1 MSIRAVVGVGCGDVR
16 RMVTGLDLHATLH
29 GIVTDA
35 VGAVPS
41 AQRGSLVARDGDQL
55 VYKASVGLAGVL
67 ASPQEVVGDAGPA
80 TVLST
85 LSTPESADSARVM
98 AAADWYREHLPG
110 ASALHLVPA
119 GAVVVLTPVHVQGQT
134 IGVLAVEQPDGQ
146 APSAEASARLRAL
159 AASAGAALER
169 RELYND
175 KARSAQEVR
184 VLEEVLNAVAARTS
198 THELVEMISKGIK
211 SVQLGPQWRSV
222 HLVLLSDA
230 PSGDAAAREIRI
242 YHVPHRSP
250 LSFWNNVRDG
260 ALTAGRS
267 VGLHVDVRNAPAH
280 SAVEQ
285 RGILEDAIDRGVN
298 GIAVAPITP
307 EVLEPAIRRAAE
319 AGIPVVTID
328 TPPAEGSH
336 ARAYIGTDNVAAGR
350 LAAEMM
356 ARLLP
361 GGGKIGAQT
370 FWLSAINSRERIEA
384 FRAAVSGT
392 PLDLQPPSESRF
404 DIELG
409 MQIAREAVQTGG
421 VAGALGVCAVN
432 GLSWGAAARA
442 LGRAGEIKIIA
453 FDLLT
458 DTLEMLREGTIHAVL
473 VQREHEMGYRA
484 VKLLHDMVSKGV
496 EAALAGLPTRAGSG
510 GGSAL
515 RFIDTGIDVVT
526 IERTPW
532 SLPLSDYLP
541 LDANRKAAKRREQL
555 PYESRDKEL
564 LLVTVD
570 AGKEGYRDERAPLD
584 ARSMVGRVLS
594 TARPIIADT
603 HSGELHDAPD
613 VVEARG
619 RGAHT
624 LVGVPL
630 LAGGSAFGAL
640 VLESGRRAA
649 CSLDD
654 LTTIERVVDTMAV
667 AIENARLV
675 HRITER
681 THALEH
687 ANRHQES
694 LLDTI
699 RELSSPVVPI
709 ARNIL
714 VMPIVGTMDAQRS
727 GRFIESMLQDITE
740 HHARVVLV
748 DVTGMA
754 FVDAASVEHLLRAA
768 RAARLLGAEVV
779 LVGITPAAARLMVE
793 QGVDLGSLITRS
805 TLELGFA
812 YALSKTG
819 GEIVYRRSPHL
830 QPF

>member
-1 MSIRAVVGVGCGDVR
+1 
-16 RMVTGLDLHATLH
+16 MVTGLDLHATLH
-29 GIVTDA
+29 RIVMEV
-35 VGAVPS
+35 VGTVPC
-41 AQRGSLVARDGDQL
+41 AQRGSLLARDGEQL

-67 ASPQEVVGDAGPA
+67 ASPQEVAGGAGSAAVLATLDA
-80 TVLST
+80 
-85 LSTPESADSARVM
+85 ADSNRIM
-98 AAADWYREHLPG
+98 AAADWYSEHLPG

-119 GAVVVLTPVHVQGQT
+119 GAVVVLTPVRAQGQT

-146 APSAEASARLRAL
+146 APSGERWARLRAL

-175 KARSAQEVR
+175 KVQSAQEVR
-184 VLEEVLNAVAARTS
+184 VVEAVLNAVAARTS
-198 THELVEMISKGIK
+198 THELIEMISKGIK
-211 SVQLGPQWRSV
+211 SVQLRPQWRSV
-222 HLVLLSDA
+222 HLVLRSDA
-230 PSGDAAAREIRI
+230 PCGGARGDAAAREICVYR
-242 YHVPHRSP
+242 VSRQLP
-250 LSFWNNVRDG
+250 LAFWNNVRDG
-260 ALTAGRS
+260 AVIAGRS
-267 VGLHVDVRNAPAH
+267 VGIHVDVRNAPAS

-285 RGILEDAIDRGVN
+285 RGILEEGIDRGVH

-307 EVLEPAIRRAAE
+307 EVIEPAIRRAAA

-328 TPPAEGSH
+328 TPPVEGSC
-336 ARAYIGTDNVAAGR
+336 AQAYVGTDNVVAGR

-361 GGGKIGAQT
+361 GGGKVGAMT

-384 FRAAVSGT
+384 FRAALSGA
-392 PLDLQPPSESRF
+392 PFDLQPPAEDRF

-409 MQIAREAVQTGG
+409 RRIAREAVQTGEI
-421 VAGALGVCAVN
+421 AGALGVCAEN
-432 GLSWGAAARA
+432 GLSWGTAARA
-442 LGRAGEIKIIA
+442 LGRAGELKIVA

-458 DTLEMLREGTIHAVL
+458 DTLAMLREGTIHAAL

-484 VKLLHDMVSKGV
+484 VRLVHEMLSKGV
-496 EAALAGLPTRAGSG
+496 EAAVAGLPTRAGAG
-510 GGSAL
+510 GRSAL

-526 IERTPW
+526 LERTPW
-532 SLPLSDYLP
+532 SLPLSDYLA
-541 LDANRKAAKRREQL
+541 LDASRKAAKRREQL
-555 PYESRDKEL
+555 PHESRAKEL
-564 LLVTVD
+564 LLVTLD
-570 AGKEGYRDERAPLD
+570 AGSHDHREERAPLD

-594 TARPIIADT
+594 TARSIIVDT
-603 HSGELHDAPD
+603 HASELHDAPD

-654 LTTIERVVDTMAV
+654 LTMIERVADTMAV
-667 AIENARLV
+667 ALENTQLV
-675 HRITER
+675 HRIIER
-681 THALEH
+681 THELEH

-709 ARNIL
+709 ARSIL

-740 HHARVVLV
+740 HRARVVLV

-779 LVGITPAAARLMVE
+779 LVGVTPAAARLMVE
-793 QGVDLGSLITRS
+793 QGVDLGSVVTRA
-805 TLELGFA
+805 TLELGFT

-819 GEIVYRRSPHL
+819 GQIVYRRSA
-830 QPF
+830 

>member
-1 MSIRAVVGVGCGDVR
+1 
-16 RMVTGLDLHATLH
+16 MVTGLDLHATLH
-29 GIVTDA
+29 GIVMDA
-35 VGAVPS
+35 VRAVPS
-41 AQRGSLVARDGDQL
+41 AQRGSLVARDGEQL

-67 ASPQEVVGDAGPA
+67 ASPEEVVGSAGPA
-80 TVLST
+80 TVIAT
-85 LSTPESADSARVM
+85 LSTPESADSARIM

-146 APSAEASARLRAL
+146 APSTEASARLRAL

-230 PSGDAAAREIRI
+230 PSRGAAAREIRI

-285 RGILEDAIDRGVN
+285 RAILEDAIDRGVN

-328 TPPAEGSH
+328 TPPAEGSR

-384 FRAAVSGT
+384 FRAAALGART
-392 PLDLQPPSESRF
+392 PLDLQPPSESRL
-404 DIELG
+404 DVELG
-409 MQIAREAVQTGG
+409 MRIAREAVQTGG
-421 VAGALGVCAVN
+421 IAGALGVCAVN

-442 LGRAGEIKIIA
+442 LGRAGELKIVA

-484 VKLLHDMVSKGV
+484 VKLLHDMASKGV

-515 RFIDTGIDVVT
+515 RFIDTGVDVVT

-555 PYESRDKEL
+555 PYERREKEL

-570 AGKEGYRDERAPLD
+570 AGNEGYRDERAPLD

-594 TARPIIADT
+594 TARPIIVDT
-603 HSGELHDAPD
+603 RSSELHDAPD

-667 AIENARLV
+667 AIENTRLV

-681 THALEH
+681 THELEH

-754 FVDAASVEHLLRAA
+754 VVDAASVEHLLRAA

-779 LVGITPAAARLMVE
+779 LVGVTPAAARLMVE

-819 GEIVYRRSPHL
+819 GQIVYRRSPPP
-830 QPF
+830 QPS

>member
-1 MSIRAVVGVGCGDVR
+1 
-16 RMVTGLDLHATLH
+16 MVTGLDLHATLH
-29 GIVTDA
+29 HIVIDA
-35 VGAVPS
+35 VGTVPS
-41 AQRGSLVARDGDQL
+41 AQRGSLLVRDGEQL

-67 ASPQEVVGDAGPA
+67 ASPQEVVGGAGPA
-80 TVLST
+80 TVIAT
-85 LSTPESADSARVM
+85 LSRHDSADSARVM
-98 AAADWYREHLPG
+98 AATDWYREHLPG

-119 GAVVVLTPVHVQGQT
+119 GAIVVLTPVRVQGQT

-146 APSAEASARLRAL
+146 APSGERWARLLAL
-159 AASAGAALER
+159 AERAGAALER

-184 VLEEVLNAVAARTS
+184 VLEAVLNAVAAQTS

-211 SVQLGPQWRSV
+211 SVQLTPQWRSV
-222 HLVLLSDA
+222 HLVLLSGA
-230 PSGDAAAREIRI
+230 PSGGARGDAAARELRI

-285 RGILEDAIDRGVN
+285 RGILEDAIDRGVH

-328 TPPAEGSH
+328 TPPVEGSC
-336 ARAYIGTDNVAAGR
+336 AQAYIGTDNVAAGR

-361 GGGKIGAQT
+361 GGGKIGALT

-392 PLDLQPPSESRF
+392 PFDLQPPAEDRF

-409 MQIAREAVQTGG
+409 KRIAREAVQAGG
-421 VAGALGVCAVN
+421 IAGALGVCAEN

-442 LGRAGEIKIIA
+442 LGRAGELKIVA

-458 DTLEMLREGTIHAVL
+458 DTLEMLREGTVHAVL

-484 VKLLHDMVSKGV
+484 VRVLHDTLSKGA
-496 EAALAGLPTRAGSG
+496 EAALAGLPTRSGSAGG
-510 GGSAL
+510 AAL

-532 SLPLSDYLP
+532 SLPLSDYLA
-541 LDANRKAAKRREQL
+541 LDANRKAARRREQL
-555 PYESRDKEL
+555 PYESREKEL

-570 AGKEGYRDERAPLD
+570 AGSEGYREERAPLD

-594 TARPIIADT
+594 TGRPIIVDT
-603 HSGELHDAPD
+603 HSSELRDAPD

-619 RGAHT
+619 KGART

-630 LAGGSAFGAL
+630 LAHGSAFGAL
-640 VLESGRRAA
+640 VLESERRAA

-654 LTTIERVVDTMAV
+654 LTMIERVVDTMAV

-681 THALEH
+681 THELEH

-727 GRFIESMLQDITE
+727 GRFIESMLQDITD

-754 FVDAASVEHLLRAA
+754 FLDAASVEHLLRAA

-779 LVGITPAAARLMVE
+779 LVGVSPAAARLMVE

-819 GEIVYRRSPHL
+819 GQIVYRRARTSSPSG
-830 QPF
+830 PS

>member
-1 MSIRAVVGVGCGDVR
+1 
-16 RMVTGLDLHATLH
+16 MVTGLDLHATLH
-29 GIVTDA
+29 RIVMEA
-35 VGAVPS
+35 VGTLPA
-41 AQRGSLVARDGDQL
+41 AQRGSLLARDGEQL

-67 ASPQEVVGDAGPA
+67 ASPQDVVGDAGPA
-80 TVLST
+80 AVIAT
-85 LSTPESADSARVM
+85 LDAEDSARVM

-110 ASALHLVPA
+110 APALHLVPA
-119 GAVVVLTPVHVQGQT
+119 GAVVVLTPVRVQGQT

-146 APSAEASARLRAL
+146 APSRERWARLRAL
-159 AASAGAALER
+159 AESAGAALER

-184 VLEEVLNAVAARTS
+184 VLEAVLSAVAAQTS
-198 THELVEMISKGIK
+198 LHELIEMISKGIK
-211 SVQLGPQWRSV
+211 SVQLRPQWRSV
-222 HLVLLSDA
+222 HLVLLGDA
-230 PSGDAAAREIRI
+230 PSGGSRGDAAARELRI
-242 YHVPHRSP
+242 YRVRPRAP
-250 LSFWNNVRDG
+250 LSFWNNMHDG
-260 ALTAGRS
+260 AVVAARNLGI
-267 VGLHVDVRNAPAH
+267 HVDVRNALGGNA
-280 SAVEQ
+280 AEQ
-285 RGILEDAIDRGVN
+285 RALLEDAINRGVH
-298 GIAVAPITP
+298 GIALVPLNP
-307 EVLEPAIRRAAE
+307 EVLEPAIGRAVQ

-328 TPPAEGSH
+328 TPPVEGSC
-336 ARAYIGTDNVAAGR
+336 AQAYIGTDNVVAGR

-361 GGGKIGAQT
+361 GGGKVGALT
-370 FWLSAINSRERIEA
+370 FWESAINSRERIEA
-384 FRAAVSGT
+384 FRATVSGT
-392 PLDLQPPSESRF
+392 PLDFLPPDEDRF
-404 DIELG
+404 DCERG
-409 MQIAREAVQTGG
+409 MRLAREAVQTGG
-421 VAGALGVCAVN
+421 IAGALGVCAEN
-432 GLSWGAAARA
+432 GLAWGAAARA
-442 LGRAGEIKIIA
+442 LGRAGELKIVA

-458 DTLEMLREGTIHAVL
+458 DTLALLREGTIHAAL

-484 VKLLHDMVSKGV
+484 VQLLHGMASKGV

-532 SLPLSDYLP
+532 SLPLSDYLA
-541 LDANRKAAKRREQL
+541 LDTNRKAAKRREQL
-555 PYESRDKEL
+555 PHDSHAMDL
-564 LLVTVD
+564 LFITVD
-570 AGKEGYRDERAPLD
+570 AGEEWFREERAPLD

-594 TARPIIADT
+594 TARSMIVDT
-603 HSGELHDAPD
+603 HSSELHDAPD

-619 RGAHT
+619 KGGHT

-640 VLESGRRAA
+640 VLESERRAA

-654 LTTIERVVDTMAV
+654 LTMIERVADTMAV
-667 AIENARLV
+667 AIQNERLV
-675 HRITER
+675 RRITER
-681 THALEH
+681 TVELEQ

-699 RELSSPVVPI
+699 LELSSPVVPI
-709 ARNIL
+709 AQSIL

-740 HHARVVLV
+740 RHARVVLV

-754 FVDAASVEHLLRAA
+754 VVDAASVEHLLRAA

-779 LVGITPAAARLMVE
+779 LVGIRPDAARLMVE
-793 QGVDLGSLITRS
+793 QGVDLGSVVTRS
-805 TLELGFA
+805 TLELGFG

-819 GEIVYRRSPHL
+819 GQIVYRRSPHL

>member
-1 MSIRAVVGVGCGDVR
+1 MI
-16 RMVTGLDLHATLH
+16 
-29 GIVTDA
+29 DA
-35 VGAVPS
+35 VGTVPS
-41 AQRGSLVARDGDQL
+41 AQRGSLLVRDGEQL

-67 ASPQEVVGDAGPA
+67 ASPQEVVGGAGPA
-80 TVLST
+80 TVIAT
-85 LSTPESADSARVM
+85 LPTHDSADSARVM

-110 ASALHLVPA
+110 APALHLVPA
-119 GAVVVLTPVHVQGQT
+119 AAVVVLTPVRVQEET

-146 APSAEASARLRAL
+146 APSGERWARLLAL

-184 VLEEVLNAVAARTS
+184 VLEAVLNAVATRTS

-211 SVQLGPQWRSV
+211 SVQLEPQWRSV
-222 HLVLLSDA
+222 HLVLLSDG
-230 PSGDAAAREIRI
+230 PSGGARGDAAARELRI
-242 YHVPHRSP
+242 YHVPDRSP
-250 LSFWNNVRDG
+250 LAFWNNVRDG

-267 VGLHVDVRNAPAH
+267 VGIHVDVRNAPAH

-285 RGILEDAIDRGVN
+285 RGILEDAIDRGVH

-328 TPPAEGSH
+328 TPPAEGSR
-336 ARAYIGTDNVAAGR
+336 AQAYIGTDNVAAGR

-361 GGGKIGAQT
+361 GGGKIGALT
-370 FWLSAINSRERIEA
+370 FWLSAINSRERVDA

-392 PLDLQPPSESRF
+392 RFDLQPPAEDRF
-404 DIELG
+404 DMELG
-409 MQIAREAVQTGG
+409 MRIAREAVQTGG
-421 VAGALGVCAVN
+421 IAGALGVCAEN

-442 LGRAGEIKIIA
+442 LGRAGELKIVA

-458 DTLEMLREGTIHAVL
+458 DTLAMLREGTIHAVL
-473 VQREHEMGYRA
+473 VQREHEMGHRA
-484 VKLLHDMVSKGV
+484 VQVLHDMLSRGV
-496 EAALAGLPTRAGSG
+496 EEALAGLPARAGSG

-532 SLPLSDYLP
+532 SLPLSDYLA

-555 PYESRDKEL
+555 PYASREKEL

-570 AGKEGYRDERAPLD
+570 AGNEGCREERAPLD
-584 ARSMVGRVLS
+584 ARSMIGRVLS
-594 TARPIIADT
+594 TARPIIVDT
-603 HSGELHDAPD
+603 RSGELHDAPD

-619 RGAHT
+619 KGAHT

-640 VLESGRRAA
+640 VLESERRAA

-654 LTTIERVVDTMAV
+654 LTMIERVVDTMAV

-681 THALEH
+681 THELEH

-727 GRFIESMLQDITE
+727 GRFIESMLHDITE

-754 FVDAASVEHLLRAA
+754 VVDAASVEHLLRAA

-819 GEIVYRRSPHL
+819 GQIVYRRSRTSSPSE
-830 QPF
+830 PS

>member
-1 MSIRAVVGVGCGDVR
+1 
-16 RMVTGLDLHATLH
+16 MVTGLDLHATLH
-29 GIVTDA
+29 RIVMDA
-35 VGAVPS
+35 VGTVPS
-41 AQRGSLVARDGDQL
+41 AQRGSLLARDGEQL

-67 ASPQEVVGDAGPA
+67 ASPQEVAGGAWPA
-80 TVLST
+80 TVIAT
-85 LSTPESADSARVM
+85 LGAADSTRVM
-98 AAADWYREHLPG
+98 AAADWYREHLPD

-119 GAVVVLTPVHVQGQT
+119 GAVVVLTPVRVQGQT

-146 APSAEASARLRAL
+146 APSGERWARLRAL

-175 KARSAQEVR
+175 KAQSAQEVR
-184 VLEEVLNAVAARTS
+184 VVEAVLNAVAARTS
-198 THELVEMISKGIK
+198 THELVELISKGLK
-211 SVQLGPQWRSV
+211 SVQLRPQWRSV

-230 PSGDAAAREIRI
+230 PSGGARGDAAAREIRI

-250 LSFWNNVRDG
+250 LAFWNNVHDG
-260 ALTAGRS
+260 AVIAGRG
-267 VGLHVDVRNAPAH
+267 VGIHVDVRNAPAH

-285 RGILEDAIDRGVN
+285 RGILEEGIDRGVH

-307 EVLEPAIRRAAE
+307 EVLEPAIRRAVE

-328 TPPAEGSH
+328 TPPVEGSRAH
-336 ARAYIGTDNVAAGR
+336 AYVGTDNAAAGR

-361 GGGKIGAQT
+361 GGGKLGAMT

-392 PLDLQPPSESRF
+392 PFDLQPPFEDRC

-409 MQIAREAVQTGG
+409 IRIAREAIQAGG
-421 VAGALGVCAVN
+421 IAGALGVCAVN
-432 GLSWGAAARA
+432 GLSWGTAARA
-442 LGRAGEIKIIA
+442 LGRAGDLKIVA

-458 DTLEMLREGTIHAVL
+458 DTLAMLREGTIHATL

-484 VKLLHDMVSKGV
+484 VQLLHDIVSKGA

-510 GGSAL
+510 GGPAL
-515 RFIDTGIDVVT
+515 RFIDTGLDVVT
-526 IERTPW
+526 LERTPW
-532 SLPLSDYLP
+532 SLPLSDYLA

-555 PYESRDKEL
+555 RHERRAEEL

-570 AGKEGYRDERAPLD
+570 ARSDDYREERAPLD

-594 TARPIIADT
+594 TARSIIVDT
-603 HSGELHDAPD
+603 LDTLDTRSSELHDAPD

-619 RGAHT
+619 KGAHT

-654 LTTIERVVDTMAV
+654 LTMIERVADTMAV
-667 AIENARLV
+667 ALENAQLV
-675 HRITER
+675 HRIIER
-681 THALEH
+681 THELEH

-740 HHARVVLV
+740 HQARVVLV

-754 FVDAASVEHLLRAA
+754 FVDAASVEHVLRAA

-793 QGVDLGSLITRS
+793 QGVDLGSVITRS

-819 GEIVYRRSPHL
+819 GQIVYRRSA
-830 QPF
+830 

>member
-1 MSIRAVVGVGCGDVR
+1 M
-16 RMVTGLDLHATLH
+16 
-29 GIVTDA
+29 DA

-41 AQRGSLVARDGDQL
+41 AQRGSLLARDGEQL

-67 ASPQEVVGDAGPA
+67 ASPQVVAGGAGPA
-80 TVLST
+80 TMIAS
-85 LSTPESADSARVM
+85 LSTPDSADSARVT

-119 GAVVVLTPVHVQGQT
+119 AAVVILTPVHVQGQT

-146 APSAEASARLRAL
+146 APSAEGWARLRAL

-184 VLEEVLNAVAARTS
+184 VLEAVLNAVAARTS
-198 THELVEMISKGIK
+198 THEIVEMISKGIK

-230 PSGDAAAREIRI
+230 PSGGARGDAAARELRI

-250 LSFWNNVRDG
+250 LAFWNNVREG
-260 ALTAGRS
+260 ALVAGRS
-267 VGLHVDVRNAPAH
+267 VGIHVDVRNAPAH

-285 RGILEDAIDRGVN
+285 RGILEDAIDRGVH
-298 GIAVAPITP
+298 GIAVAPLTP

-328 TPPAEGSH
+328 TPPAEGSC

-361 GGGKIGAQT
+361 GGGKIGALT
-370 FWLSAINSRERIEA
+370 FLLSAINSRERIEA
-384 FRAAVSGT
+384 FRAAVSGART
-392 PLDLQPPSESRF
+392 PLDMKPPAEDRF
-404 DIELG
+404 DIDLG
-409 MQIAREAVQTGG
+409 MRIAREAVETGG
-421 VAGALGVCAVN
+421 IAGALGVCAEN
-432 GLSWGAAARA
+432 GLSWGAAAKA
-442 LGRAGEIKIIA
+442 LGRAGELKIVA

-458 DTLEMLREGTIHAVL
+458 DTLAMLREGTIHAVL

-484 VKLLHDMVSKGV
+484 VQVLHDMVSRGV

-510 GGSAL
+510 GGRSAL

-526 IERTPW
+526 VERTPW
-532 SLPLSDYLP
+532 SLPLSDYLA

-555 PYESRDKEL
+555 PYERRAKEL

-570 AGKEGYRDERAPLD
+570 AGNEGYREERAPLD

-594 TARPIIADT
+594 TARPIIVDT
-603 HSGELHDAPD
+603 RSSELSDAPD

-619 RGAHT
+619 KGAAT

-640 VLESGRRAA
+640 VLESGRQAA

-654 LTTIERVVDTMAV
+654 LTTIERIVDTMAV

-681 THALEH
+681 THALER

-754 FVDAASVEHLLRAA
+754 VVDAASVEHLLRAA

-779 LVGITPAAARLMVE
+779 LVGITPPAARLMVE
-793 QGVDLGSLITRS
+793 EGVDLGSLITRS
-805 TLELGFA
+805 TLQLGFD

-819 GEIVYRRSPHL
+819 GQIVYRRSPHI
-830 QPF
+830 QPS

>member
-1 MSIRAVVGVGCGDVR
+1 
-16 RMVTGLDLHATLH
+16 MVTGLDLHATLH
-29 GIVTDA
+29 RIVMDA
-35 VGAVPS
+35 VGTVPS
-41 AQRGSLVARDGDQL
+41 AQRGSLMARDGEQL

-67 ASPQEVVGDAGPA
+67 ASPQEVAGGAGPA
-80 TVLST
+80 TLIAT
-85 LSTPESADSARVM
+85 LGAADSTRIV
-98 AAADWYREHLPG
+98 AAGDWYREHLPG
-110 ASALHLVPA
+110 ASAAHLVPA
-119 GAVVVLTPVHVQGQT
+119 GAVMVLTPVRVQGQT

-146 APSAEASARLRAL
+146 APSGERWARLRAL

-175 KARSAQEVR
+175 KAQSAQEVR
-184 VLEEVLNAVAARTS
+184 VVEAVLNAVAARTS
-198 THELVEMISKGIK
+198 THELVEIISKGIK
-211 SVQLGPQWRSV
+211 SVQLRPQWRSV

-230 PSGDAAAREIRI
+230 PSGGARGDAAAREIRI

-250 LSFWNNVRDG
+250 LAFWNNVRDG
-260 ALTAGRS
+260 ALIAGRS
-267 VGLHVDVRNAPAH
+267 VGVHVDVRNAPAH
-280 SAVEQ
+280 SAAEQ
-285 RGILEDAIDRGVN
+285 RGILEEGIDRGVH

-307 EVLEPAIRRAAE
+307 EVLEPAIRRAVE

-328 TPPAEGSH
+328 TPPAEGSRAH
-336 ARAYIGTDNVAAGR
+336 AYVGTDNVAAGR

-361 GGGKIGAQT
+361 GGGKVGALT

-384 FRAAVSGT
+384 FRAALSGA
-392 PLDLQPPSESRF
+392 PFDLQTPAEDRC

-409 MQIAREAVQTGG
+409 TRIAQEAMQNGG
-421 VAGALGVCAVN
+421 VAGAFGVCAVN
-432 GLSWGAAARA
+432 GVSWGTAAKA
-442 LGRAGEIKIIA
+442 LGRAGELKIVA

-458 DTLEMLREGTIHAVL
+458 DTLAMLREGTIHAAL

-484 VKLLHDMVSKGV
+484 VQLLHDMMSKGA

-510 GGSAL
+510 GGPAL
-515 RFIDTGIDVVT
+515 RFIDTGLDVVT
-526 IERTPW
+526 LERTPW
-532 SLPLSDYLP
+532 SLPLSEYLA

-555 PYESRDKEL
+555 PYESRAKEL

-570 AGKEGYRDERAPLD
+570 AGSEGYREERASLD

-594 TARPIIADT
+594 TARSVIVDTLDT
-603 HSGELHDAPD
+603 HSSALHDAPD

-619 RGAHT
+619 KGAHT

-654 LTTIERVVDTMAV
+654 LTLIERVADTMAV
-667 AIENARLV
+667 ALENAQLV

-681 THALEH
+681 THELEH
-687 ANRHQES
+687 ANRHQAS

-727 GRFIESMLQDITE
+727 GRFIESMLRDITE
-740 HHARVVLV
+740 HQARVVLV

-793 QGVDLGSLITRS
+793 QGVDLGSVITRS

-812 YALSKTG
+812 HALSKTG
-819 GEIVYRRSPHL
+819 GQIVYRRSA
-830 QPF
+830 

>member
-1 MSIRAVVGVGCGDVR
+1 
-16 RMVTGLDLHATLH
+16 MVTGLDLHATLH
-29 GIVTDA
+29 RIVMEAAGT
-35 VGAVPS
+35 VPS
-41 AQRGSLVARDGDQL
+41 AQRGSLLARDGEQL

-67 ASPQEVVGDAGPA
+67 ASPQEVAGDAGPA
-80 TVLST
+80 AVIAT
-85 LSTPESADSARVM
+85 LGAADSTRVM

-110 ASALHLVPA
+110 APSLHLVPA
-119 GAVVVLTPVHVQGQT
+119 GAVVALTPVRVQGQT

-146 APSAEASARLRAL
+146 APSDERWARLRAL

-175 KARSAQEVR
+175 KAQSAQEVR
-184 VLEEVLNAVAARTS
+184 VVEAVLNAVAARTS
-198 THELVEMISKGIK
+198 THELVELISKGLK
-211 SVQLGPQWRSV
+211 SVQLRPQWRSV
-222 HLVLLSDA
+222 HLVLLSDVLIGGA
-230 PSGDAAAREIRI
+230 RDARGDAAAREIRI

-250 LSFWNNVRDG
+250 LAFWNNVRDG
-260 ALTAGRS
+260 AVIAGRG
-267 VGLHVDVRNAPAH
+267 VGIHVDVRNAPAD

-285 RGILEDAIDRGVN
+285 RGILEEGIDRGVH

-307 EVLEPAIRRAAE
+307 EVLEPAIRRAVE

-328 TPPAEGSH
+328 TPPAEGS
-336 ARAYIGTDNVAAGR
+336 RAQAYVGTDNVVAGR

-361 GGGKIGAQT
+361 GGGKVGAMT

-392 PLDLQPPSESRF
+392 AFDLQPPVEDRC

-409 MQIAREAVQTGG
+409 IRIAREALQTGG
-421 VAGALGVCAVN
+421 IAGALGVCAMN
-432 GLSWGAAARA
+432 GISWGTAARA
-442 LGRAGEIKIIA
+442 LGRAGDLKIVA

-458 DTLEMLREGTIHAVL
+458 DTLAMLREGTIHATL

-484 VKLLHDMVSKGV
+484 VRLLHDIVAKGA

-515 RFIDTGIDVVT
+515 RFIDTGLDVVT
-526 IERTPW
+526 LERTPW
-532 SLPLSDYLP
+532 SIPLSDYLA

-555 PYESRDKEL
+555 PCESRAKEL

-570 AGKEGYRDERAPLD
+570 AGRDGYRDERASLD

-594 TARPIIADT
+594 TARSIIVDT
-603 HSGELHDAPD
+603 RSSELHDAPD
-613 VVEARG
+613 VVEAREK
-619 RGAHT
+619 GAHT

-654 LTTIERVVDTMAV
+654 LTMIERVADTMAV
-667 AIENARLV
+667 ALANAQLV

-681 THALEH
+681 THELEH

-727 GRFIESMLQDITE
+727 GRFIESMLRDITE
-740 HHARVVLV
+740 HNARVVLV

-754 FVDAASVEHLLRAA
+754 VVDAASVEHLLRAA

-793 QGVDLGSLITRS
+793 EGVDLGSLITRS

-819 GEIVYRRSPHL
+819 GQIVYRRSPRL